1 VEVAVGVN
9 LLVEGVLVVLLFG
22 VWNGLLLVLFS
33 CGLFVSVDVVDG
45 EVVAVVVVGDEATTG
60 SMAAS
65 SLVSSSE
72 VTVMI
77 YQYSFVCVK
86 MCTRY

>member
-22 VWNGLLLVLFS
+22 VWNGLLVLFS

>member
-22 VWNGLLLVLFS
+22 VWNGLLVLFS

-86 MCTRY
+86 MYTRY